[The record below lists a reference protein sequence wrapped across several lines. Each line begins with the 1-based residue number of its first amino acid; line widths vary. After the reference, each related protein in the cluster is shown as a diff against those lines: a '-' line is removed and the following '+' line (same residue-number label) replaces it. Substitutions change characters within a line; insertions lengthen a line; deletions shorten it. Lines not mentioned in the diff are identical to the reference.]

1 MYTDGNRVHST
12 TVGVRHIQ
20 MSIRAFLRLE
30 LHRVET
36 AVSFYESKDAKT
48 HHCRRFTVDD
58 CEKNNL

>member
-1 MYTDGNRVHST
+1 MYTDGNRVHSM

-30 LHRVET
+30 LYRMET

-48 HHCRRFTVDD
+48 HHCRR
-58 CEKNNL
+58 L